1 MNFQTQLRIPGPT
14 PLPERVVRSMSR
26 PMIDHGG
33 PEFAEII
40 SEITAA
46 AKRVFHTPN
55 DLRLLTCS
63 GTGGLESAVATLIP
77 PGDEVVVALCG
88 NFGERFAALAAAY
101 GADVVRL
108 ESEWGQPVDPDDLAR
123 VLEEHPKSG
132 VVLLTTHET
141 STRVTNPLRQLA
153 RVARDAGRIVVV
165 DGVSSISS
173 IAIETD
179 AWGIDVAVSGSQ
191 KGWMA
196 PPGIALV
203 SVSERAWAQQAKA
216 RSPRF
221 YLRWKEAKTWAEK
234 GMTPFTPAVGVA
246 FALQE
251 GLRMLEEEGL
261 DNVYERHA
269 RLARATQCGLEALG
283 FQLYAQDGYRS
294 NTVTSATPPPGL
306 DVAAFRKLLDSKYGV
321 VIAGG
326 QGKMTGKM
334 IRVGHL
340 GAVAEGDVVQVLW
353 AVEQALEELDV
364 APADGR
370 GVAAVTSSLQGVAA
384 ATRQATCRG
393 SWSPTRPPRQ
403 IPSAFVERE
412 RSRW

>member
-1 MNFQTQLRIPGPT
+1 MTFNTQLRIPGPT

-26 PMIDHGG
+26 PMIDHRG
-33 PEFAEII
+33 PEFAAILG
-40 SEITAA
+40 EITAG
-46 AKRVFHTPN
+46 AKRIFKTKH
-55 DLRLLTCS
+55 DLLLLTSS
-63 GTGGLESAVATLIP
+63 GTGGLESAVANLVS
-77 PGDEVVVALCG
+77 PGDEVVAALCG

-101 GADVVRL
+101 GAEMVRL
-108 ESEWGQPVDPDDLAR
+108 EFEWGQPVDPDDLR
-123 VLEEHPKSG
+123 VLLGRHPKAK
-132 VVLLTTHET
+132 VVLLTHNET
-141 STRVTNPLRQLA
+141 STGLTNPLRELA
-153 RVARDAGRIVVV
+153 RVARDADRTVVV

-173 IAIETD
+173 IDIETD

-203 SVSERAWAQQAKA
+203 SVSDRAWEQQARA

-221 YLRWKEAKTWAEK
+221 YFDWKEAKTWADK
-234 GMTPFTPAVGVA
+234 GMTPFTPAIPVA

-261 DNVYERHA
+261 SNVYERHA
-269 RLARATQCGLEALG
+269 RLARATQAGLQALG

-294 NTVTSATPPPGL
+294 NTVTSALPPPGL
-306 DVAAFRKLLDSKYGV
+306 EVAALRKLLDARYGV

-334 IRVGHL
+334 VRVGHL
-340 GAVAEGDVVQVLW
+340 GAVAEGDVVQVIW
-353 AVEQALEELDV
+353 ALEQALEELDI

-370 GVAAVTSSLQGVAA
+370 GVAAVTASVQGVP
-384 ATRQATCRG
+384 ATAR
-393 SWSPTRPPRQ
+393 
-403 IPSAFVERE
+403 
-412 RSRW
+412 

>member
-1 MNFQTQLRIPGPT
+1 MTFTTQLRIPGPT
-14 PLPERVVRSMSR
+14 PLPERVVRAMNR
-26 PMIDHGG
+26 PLIDHRG
-33 PEFAEII
+33 PEFAAILAEV
-40 SEITAA
+40 TAG
-46 AKRVFHTPN
+46 AKRVFKTN
-55 DLRLLTCS
+55 ADLLLLTSS
-63 GTGGLESAVATLIP
+63 GTGGLESAVANLVS

-101 GADVVRL
+101 GTDVVRL
-108 ESEWGQPVDPDDLAR
+108 EFEWGQPVEPDDLAH
-123 VLEEHPKSG
+123 VLAQHPTAK
-132 VVLLTTHET
+132 VVLLTHNET
-141 STRVTNPLRQLA
+141 STGLTNPLAQLA
-153 RVARDAGRIVVV
+153 RVARDANRIVVV

-203 SVSERAWAQQAKA
+203 SVSDLAWEQQAKA
-216 RSPRF
+216 RAPRF
-221 YLRWKEAKTWAEK
+221 YFDWKEAKTWADK
-234 GMTPFTPAVGVA
+234 GMTPFTPAIPVA

-251 GLRMLEEEGL
+251 GLHMLEEEGL

-269 RLARATQCGLEALG
+269 RLARATQAGLKALG
-283 FQLYAQDGYRS
+283 FQLFAKEGFRS
-294 NTVTSATPPPGL
+294 NTVTSALPPPGL
-306 DVAAFRKLLDSKYGV
+306 DVSALRKLLNAKYGV

-334 IRVGHL
+334 VRVGHL

-353 AVEQALEELDV
+353 AMEQALEELDI

-370 GVAAVTSSLQGVAA
+370 SVAAVTASLQSVPA
-384 ATRQATCRG
+384 
-393 SWSPTRPPRQ
+393 
-403 IPSAFVERE
+403 
-412 RSRW
+412 

>member
-1 MNFQTQLRIPGPT
+1 MTFASQLRIPGPT
-14 PLPERVVRSMSR
+14 PLPERIVRSMTR
-26 PMIDHGG
+26 PMIDHRG
-33 PEFAEII
+33 PEFAAILV
-40 SEITAA
+40 EITAG
-46 AKRVFHTPN
+46 AKRVFKTDN
-55 DLRLLTCS
+55 DLLLLTSS
-63 GTGGLESAVATLIP
+63 GTGGLESAVANLVS

-108 ESEWGQPVDPDDLAR
+108 EFEWGQPVDPDDLTV
-123 VLEEHPKSG
+123 VLERHPKARLL
-132 VVLLTTHET
+132 LLTHNET
-141 STRVTNPLRQLA
+141 STGLTNPLRELA
-153 RVARDAGRIVVV
+153 HAGRNADRIVVV

-196 PPGIALV
+196 PPGFALV
-203 SVSERAWAQQAKA
+203 SVSDRAWALQAKA

-221 YLRWKEAKTWAEK
+221 YFDWKEAKAWAEK
-234 GMTPFTPAVGVA
+234 GMTPFTPAVPVA

-261 DNVYERHA
+261 ENVYQRHT
-269 RLARATQCGLEALG
+269 RLARATQAGLEALG
-283 FQLYAQDGYRS
+283 FQLFARDGYRS
-294 NTVTSATPPPGL
+294 HTVTSALPPPGL
-306 DVAAFRKLLDSKYGV
+306 DVNALRKLLDTRYGV

-334 IRVGHL
+334 VRVGHL
-340 GAVAEGDVVQVLW
+340 GAVADGDVVQVIW
-353 AVEQALEELDV
+353 AMEQALEELDI

-370 GVAAVTSSLQGVAA
+370 GVAAVTASVQGVPA
-384 ATRQATCRG
+384 ATR
-393 SWSPTRPPRQ
+393 
-403 IPSAFVERE
+403 
-412 RSRW
+412 